1 MLTAIEVNFSQLM
14 YSVDENSM
22 NLAVTLI
29 FSNPSSTDINVVV
42 ISTPHAITGEWTFD
56 AKAIEFKFAVLS

>member
-1 MLTAIEVNFSQLM
+1 MNFSQLM

-29 FSNPSSTDINVVV
+29 FSNPSSTEINVDI
-42 ISTPHAITGEWTFD
+42 ISTPHAVTGEWIFD
-56 AKAIEFKFAVLS
+56 AKAINFRLPYVHRIS

>member
-1 MLTAIEVNFSQLM
+1 M

-29 FSNPSSTDINVVV
+29 FSNPSSTEINVGVFS
-42 ISTPHAITGEWTFD
+42 IPHAITGEWISD
-56 AKAIEFKFAVLS
+56 AKVLKF